1 VTCPVRIIIIF
12 TGSVKIAGASKLTSP
27 KRRLAEAEQRH
38 VHVLANSAT
47 NANAGTNSIQPDNGA
62 TRAKAGTERTGARSF
77 TRIGQNP
84 SRLLLEEP
92 VTKYFYR
99 RNCGVGQMSRTL
111 DLGQQVAIV
120 TGGGQGIGR
129 QTALTFAAAGAR
141 VAINFFPD
149 SAGQNHALAAQVAK
163 EIAALYGTESS
174 AVFAADV
181 RDAQQVEGMYTAV
194 LDKFSRLD
202 IVVNNAGIL
211 RDRSIKKMTL
221 DEWTSVID
229 TNLSGVFHSCQQAA
243 LKLSPGGRII
253 NVASLSAVMGFFGQ
267 ANYAAAKSGVLG
279 LTKVL
284 ARELA
289 KSNIRV
295 NAVAPGVVDTEMG
308 QSIPEENRK
317 VMQQQIPLGR
327 FAEPREISDVILFL
341 ASDLSSY
348 MTGQTLHVNGG
359 WWF

>member
-1 VTCPVRIIIIF
+1 MSIML
-12 TGSVKIAGASKLTSP
+12 S
-27 KRRLAEAEQRH
+27 LA
-38 VHVLANSAT
+38 
-47 NANAGTNSIQPDNGA
+47 P
-62 TRAKAGTERTGARSF
+62 
-77 TRIGQNP
+77 
-84 SRLLLEEP
+84 
-92 VTKYFYR
+92 
-99 RNCGVGQMSRTL
+99 
-111 DLGQQVAIV
+111 QVALI

-129 QTALTFAAAGAR
+129 QTALTLAAAGAR
-141 VAINFFPD
+141 VAINYFPD
-149 SAGQNHALAAQVAK
+149 DAGQNLQLAQAVVA
-163 EIAALYGTESS
+163 EITQAHGPDAAAAFG
-174 AVFAADV
+174 ADV
-181 RDAQQVEGMYTAV
+181 RDAAQVSQMYAQAI
-194 LDKFSRLD
+194 DQFQRLD

-211 RDRSIKKMTL
+211 RDRSIKKMSL
-221 DEWTSVID
+221 EEWSSVID

-243 LKLSPGGRII
+243 LHLSPGGKII

-308 QSIPEENRK
+308 QSIPEENRRL
-317 VMQQQIPLGR
+317 MQQQIPLGR
-327 FAEPREISDVILFL
+327 FAEPREISEVILFL